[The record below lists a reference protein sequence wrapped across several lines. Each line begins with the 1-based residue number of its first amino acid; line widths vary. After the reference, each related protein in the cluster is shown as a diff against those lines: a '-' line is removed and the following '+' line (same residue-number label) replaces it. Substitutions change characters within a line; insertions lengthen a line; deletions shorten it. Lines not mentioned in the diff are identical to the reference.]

1 MSERFLQGVVMLAT
15 LRSLSLGLCLAGLF
29 VSPLGAADKPTDKPA
44 ESPAKP
50 TKAEAAKKQVA
61 PKSAPDKSSGDSKK
75 KAAKPTAAK
84 QTAAKTPAADKPAA
98 KKSPSQPTPAKT
110 TDAKT
115 TDAKK
120 GKAKAKAVAAKKGA
134 AKNAGAK
141 PQAQLA
147 KTETPAQAKAA
158 MAEKSAEEAA
168 PEQAKFTPFPRPAE
182 LPDPGQVAAELD
194 QLLEANLKQA
204 GVELAP
210 PSGDEDF
217 LRRVSF
223 DLAGIAPSP
232 EEITLFG
239 IDPDPDKRALLIDR
253 LLRSDAY
260 AENWA
265 RYWRDVLYARA
276 VEQRARLGQQAF
288 ETWMAEQLKQ
298 NQSWADI
305 TTRLITATGDVSKE
319 GSTALIYAQR
329 AEPDEVASEVSRVF
343 LGIQLQCANC
353 HDHPSDQWKR
363 DQFHA
368 LAAFFPRMFVRPIP
382 GEKRTFAIASFTPD
396 RRTGDPRADFARMIS
411 QAEDL
416 VARLDRDSD
425 GAVSEGEAKKAPGP
439 FLARLFQQGD
449 ADKDGKLT
457 ADEIRKIPPP
467 PLRGGRGTAE
477 YFMPDLQN
485 PQSVGTQF
493 NPTFFL
499 NGKSPGA
506 GQPDLDRRVA
516 LAQYIV
522 DPQNDAFS
530 QAFVNRMWAQLLGEG
545 FVMPV
550 DDMGPERSARH
561 PDVLAALAK
570 QFTATGYDIRWLLK
584 TIVATRA
591 YQRQIRPKSAAEN
604 PPAFATALATRL
616 RADQLY
622 SAITRVLG
630 VDDLGSAPGR
640 PRQQGLARY
649 GDNSP
654 RGQFHQLFGFD
665 PSTPP
670 DEQLGNL
677 PQALFLMNSTA
688 VHSLIAGKGATRLSG
703 ILSRHTDNNDALQ
716 ELYLHVLSRR
726 PTEQELEICRG
737 YIAEVKD
744 RNDAFEDILWSL
756 VNSTE
761 FQTRR

>member
-1 MSERFLQGVVMLAT
+1 
-15 LRSLSLGLCLAGLF
+15 
-29 VSPLGAADKPTDKPA
+29 SP
-44 ESPAKP
+44 
-50 TKAEAAKKQVA
+50 
-61 PKSAPDKSSGDSKK
+61 KK
-75 KAAKPTAAK
+75 KAATQAPPKKTAAK
-84 QTAAKTPAADKPAA
+84 KTAA
-98 KKSPSQPTPAKT
+98 KKSEPAKSAGT
-110 TDAKT
+110 NSPAPSATAKAAA
-115 TDAKK
+115 AKK
-120 GKAKAKAVAAKKGA
+120 SKPKAKAVAGKKNA
-134 AKNAGAK
+134 AKGETASSKSEPAK
-141 PQAQLA
+141 AEAQ
-147 KTETPAQAKAA
+147 TQAKVA
-158 MAEKSAEEAA
+158 MAEKNAAEAE
-168 PEQAKFTPFPRPAE
+168 PERAQFTPYPRPE
-182 LPDPGQVAAELD
+182 KLPDPGQVAAELD
-194 QLLEANLKQA
+194 QLLEANLKQS

-232 EEITLFG
+232 EEVTLFG
-239 IDPDPDKRALLIDR
+239 IDPDPDKRSLLIDR

-288 ETWMAEQLKQ
+288 ETWMAEQLRQ
-298 NQSWADI
+298 NHSWADV
-305 TTRLITATGDVSKE
+305 TTRLITATGDVNKE
-319 GSTALIYAQR
+319 GATALIYAQR

-411 QAEDL
+411 QAEQL

-439 FLARLFQQGD
+439 FLTRLFQQGD
-449 ADKDGKLT
+449 TDKDGKLT
-457 ADEIRKIPPP
+457 ADEIRKIPAP
-467 PLRGGRGTAE
+467 PLRGGRGAAE

-493 NPTFFL
+493 HPAFFL
-499 NGKSPGA
+499 NGKSPGE

-522 DPQNDAFS
+522 DPQNEAFS

-561 PDVLAALAK
+561 PEVLAALSR

-630 VDDLGSAPGR
+630 VDDLGNTPGR

-649 GDNSP
+649 VDNSP

-703 ILSRHTDNNDALQ
+703 ILARHSDNNDALQ

-726 PTEQELEICRG
+726 PTDQELEICRE

-756 VNSTE
+756 
-761 FQTRR
+761 

>member
-1 MSERFLQGVVMLAT
+1 MHFPLRCLLVGV
-15 LRSLSLGLCLAGLF
+15 SWLGLACGPAVWLMAAETSSNASSAEGQSAAGK
-29 VSPLGAADKPTDKPA
+29 SPSNKQAENKAAVKKPGAAPQTASPKGQTPPS
-44 ESPAKP
+44 EPAKSKSTAKKGG
-50 TKAEAAKKQVA
+50 TKKGAKKQELA
-61 PKSAPDKSSGDSKK
+61 KKAAAAKK
-75 KAAKPTAAK
+75 KAASNVPAVAQSGKGKTTAALSNSSAQSGSTAMAKANTATPAK
-84 QTAAKTPAADKPAA
+84 QMKREEPAAD
-98 KKSPSQPTPAKT
+98 S
-110 TDAKT
+110 
-115 TDAKK
+115 
-120 GKAKAKAVAAKKGA
+120 
-134 AKNAGAK
+134 
-141 PQAQLA
+141 
-147 KTETPAQAKAA
+147 PAQ
-158 MAEKSAEEAA
+158 SVQFTPYPR
-168 PEQAKFTPFPRPAE
+168 PEQ
-182 LPDPGQVAAELD
+182 LPDSVEVAGELD
-194 QLLEANLKQA
+194 ALLEENLKKA

-210 PSGDEDF
+210 AASDEDF

-223 DLAGIAPSP
+223 DLTGIAPSP
-232 EEITLFG
+232 EEVTLFS
-239 IDPDPDKRALLIDR
+239 IDPDPNKRALLVDR
-253 LLRSDAY
+253 LLRSDVY
-260 AENWA
+260 GENWA
-265 RYWRDVLYARA
+265 RYWRDVLYSRA

-288 ETWMAEQLKQ
+288 EKWIAGQLVE
-298 NQSWADI
+298 NHSWADI
-305 TTRLITATGDVSKE
+305 TTRLITATGDVSTE
-319 GSTALIYAQR
+319 GATALLYAQR
-329 AEPDEVASEVSRVF
+329 AEPDEVAAEVSRVF

-353 HDHPSDQWKR
+353 HDHPSDKWKR

-368 LAAFFPRMFVRPIP
+368 LAAFFPRLLVKPVP
-382 GEKRTFAIASFTPD
+382 GEKRSFAIASFTPD
-396 RRTGDPRADFARMIS
+396 RRTGDPRADFARMLS
-411 QAEDL
+411 QADDL
-416 VARLDRDSD
+416 VARLDRDAD
-425 GAVSEGEAKKAPGP
+425 GGISAAEAKKAPGP
-439 FLARLFQQGD
+439 FLNRLFEQGD
-449 ADKDGKLT
+449 ADKNGLLT
-457 ADEIRKIPPP
+457 AEEIRKIPPP

-493 NPTFFL
+493 HPTFFL
-499 NGKSPGA
+499 NGKSPGE
-506 GQPDLDRRVA
+506 GQSDLERRQA

-522 DPQNDAFS
+522 DPQNEAFS

-561 PDVLAALAK
+561 PEVLATLSR
-570 QFTATGYDIRWLLK
+570 QFTASGYDIRWLLQ

-591 YQRQIRPKSAAEN
+591 YQREIRPKSAVEN
-604 PPAFATALATRL
+604 PPAFASALATRL

-630 VDDLGSAPGR
+630 VEDLGNAPGR

-703 ILSRHTDNNDALQ
+703 ILARHSDNNDALR
-716 ELYLHVLSRR
+716 ELYLHVLSREPSDR
-726 PTEQELEICRG
+726 ELEICRE
-737 YIAEVKD
+737 YIGEVKD
-744 RNDAFEDILWSL
+744 RNDSFEDILWSL